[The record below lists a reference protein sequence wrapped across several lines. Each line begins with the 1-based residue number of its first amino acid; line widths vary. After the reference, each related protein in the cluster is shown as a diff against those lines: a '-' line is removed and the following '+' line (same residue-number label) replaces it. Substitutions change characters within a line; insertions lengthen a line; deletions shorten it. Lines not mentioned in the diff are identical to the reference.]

1 MIDSDSYRLLSI
13 DSEISIF
20 QRAPTIMSTPSD
32 PGFQGI
38 DQTSLDSYLFRI
50 AAAVTTSTEQVPSDH
65 LDNPDPNPSWDLG
78 SNYRY
83 YPNFTA
89 PGGGTTNFDD
99 HQASVNLHPSHL
111 NTRWESDSDIQ
122 TPADGDTVIGGS
134 GPHVIAYIINSQ
146 GSVFPIT
153 GEAQPQ
159 NIEGHSKLHFLGF
172 LILDDA
178 MMVKPFFVS
187 SLGRP
192 LQRTANTNLLFRPIS
207 LVSSR

>member
-1 MIDSDSYRLLSI
+1 
-13 DSEISIF
+13 
-20 QRAPTIMSTPSD
+20 MSNPSD

-38 DQTSLDSYLFRI
+38 DQTALDSYLAFRI
-50 AAAVTTSTEQVPSDH
+50 AATEQVRASDH
-65 LDNPDPNPSWDLG
+65 LLGNPDPNPSWDFG
-78 SNYRY
+78 SNYY
-83 YPNFTA
+83 SPNFTA
-89 PGGGTTNFDD
+89 GGGTTNFDD
-99 HQASVNLHPSHL
+99 PQASVNLHPSHL
-111 NTRWESDSDIQ
+111 NTRWESNSDIQ
-122 TPADGDTVIGGS
+122 TAADGDTVIGS

-178 MMVKPFFVS
+178 MLVKPFFVS